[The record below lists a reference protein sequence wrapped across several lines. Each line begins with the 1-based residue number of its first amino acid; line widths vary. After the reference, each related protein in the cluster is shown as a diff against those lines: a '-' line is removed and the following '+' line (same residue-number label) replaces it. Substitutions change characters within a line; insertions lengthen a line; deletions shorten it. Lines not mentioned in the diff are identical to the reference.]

1 MCIKK
6 TAKGNK
12 MTLTKAQILKIVEEK
27 RISKCT
33 EDEKDQIFEF
43 MFGSE
48 FMDSNDKGTIKEYK

>member
-1 MCIKK
+1 
-6 TAKGNK
+6 

-33 EDEKDQIFEF
+33 EDEKSQVFEF

-48 FMDSNDKGTIKEYK
+48 FMDSNDKGSIKEYNL